1 MSKDQQ
7 INVTPLGDTL
17 IIREGAAAPLF
28 NYDGF
33 RYTANSTPALIALVK
48 SKSVKEN
55 CVIAYDEK
63 GFKVILNDQIIERC
77 QDRIAYE
84 FQKSLQ
90 YEEWEQIL
98 ERGYVF
104 DQKSLIDF
112 LKRRDTYEITEV
124 EQFIAALQNF
134 KFVTNITGDF
144 SFDDRNNYT
153 FSIKV
158 GDAEGTVKLPQIVLV
173 NLEIFNESEYFQLI
187 EIELEVKKPKGEGE
201 KPLFALAC
209 PKLSRY
215 LKAATDNEI
224 ERVKQELDGYLIVAG
239 NI

>member
-1 MSKDQQ
+1 MAKE
-7 INVTPLGDTL
+7 INLTPQGDTL
-17 IIREGAAAPLF
+17 TFREGAAAPIF
-28 NYDGF
+28 TYEGF

-55 CVIAYDEK
+55 CVIAYDAK
-63 GFKVILNDQIIERC
+63 GFKAILNDKVIDRR
-77 QDRIAYE
+77 QDRVAYE
-84 FQKSLQ
+84 FQYSLQ
-90 YEEWEQIL
+90 YEEWQKIL
-98 ERGYVF
+98 ENGYIF
-104 DQKSLIDF
+104 DQKNLIDF
-112 LKRRDTYEITEV
+112 LKRREYEEIEDV
-124 EQFIAALQNF
+124 DQFICALQNF

-153 FSIKV
+153 FAIKV
-158 GDAEGTVKLPQIVLV
+158 GDAEGTVKLPQIVKASI
-173 NLEIFNESEYFQLI
+173 EIFNESGFCQDI

-215 LKAATDNEI
+215 LKAATDYEI
-224 ERVKQELDGYLIVAG
+224 GRVKQELDGYLIVAG